1 VLSPIKTDLSKGG
14 VESDELAVHL
24 RESVQAI
31 SAANTPSPNKK
42 KKAKSISSPNS
53 PLPLPLSSNKKQKKE
68 TEPKATKNT
77 KSPLGALKKEEVRSP
92 TLNA

>member
-1 VLSPIKTDLSKGG
+1 MIVNHVRTVLTSPVLSPIKTDLSKGG

-42 KKAKSISSPNS
+42 KKAKSI
-53 PLPLPLSSNKKQKKE
+53 
-68 TEPKATKNT
+68 
-77 KSPLGALKKEEVRSP
+77 
-92 TLNA
+92 